1 MSLSVSLCHCSYY
14 SILVIGNNK
23 GGGTTFSLNSSTC
36 IFNAQEGGTLLFMTI
51 LLNADNE
58 RVGGSS
64 KKITILKYCSI
75 SLRTT
80 PNREPGG

>member
-1 MSLSVSLCHCSYY
+1 
-14 SILVIGNNK
+14 
-23 GGGTTFSLNSSTC
+23 
-36 IFNAQEGGTLLFMTI
+36 MTI

-58 RVGGSS
+58 RVGGGS